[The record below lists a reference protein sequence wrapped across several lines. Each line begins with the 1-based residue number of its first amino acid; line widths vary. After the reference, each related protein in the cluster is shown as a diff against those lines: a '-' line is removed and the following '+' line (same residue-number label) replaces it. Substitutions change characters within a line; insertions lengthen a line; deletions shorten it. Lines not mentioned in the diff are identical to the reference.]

1 MAGWNNMRGMPGE
14 KVIEGL
20 AHCYNLKK
28 ISLGNNL
35 LGVAYDDQ
43 KEKDHNKK
51 VKEPPVC
58 KMA

>member
-1 MAGWNNMRGMPGE
+1 MAGWNNMRGMQGE

-35 LGVAYDDQ
+35 LGVAYDD
-43 KEKDHNKK
+43 
-51 VKEPPVC
+51 
-58 KMA
+58 